1 MVTEPGDEIT
11 AQAIRTL
18 KAALVQGRL
27 TEDEYDERMSRASAS
42 HSRAEL
48 APLTADLPV
57 GRMDAPAR
65 PPTANDVRI
74 GVRVVIAA
82 ASVVAA
88 ILLWHPGN
96 ALAFMA
102 FWIAAITLLVAPIV
116 TVGLIV
122 DVRRQNHQLRNF
134 PLEYIV
140 AVIVACIQP
149 RLRALGDVL
158 QDVAMTGDDLPAA
171 ARPGAGDKPE
181 LRASHEDRDRVVE
194 VLRVAAGDGRLTEAE
209 LDERLGVA
217 LTARTSGELAALT
230 ADLPEV
236 AGFVGGSAA
245 RAKDVVR
252 LDYQGGNTTRRGR
265 WMVPQRMEIRAVGGT
280 VKLDFTDAVISS
292 PTLQIQA
299 EVRGGRLVLVTKPGI
314 EVDADDVA
322 VHGGG
327 VKVWPEHGWDA
338 PVSLRIEVS
347 GQARGGHVVARPPRR
362 TFRQWVLRRP
372 RPYLE
377 SARD

>member
-1 MVTEPGDEIT
+1 
-11 AQAIRTL
+11 
-18 KAALVQGRL
+18 
-27 TEDEYDERMSRASAS
+27 
-42 HSRAEL
+42 
-48 APLTADLPV
+48 
-57 GRMDAPAR
+57 
-65 PPTANDVRI
+65 
-74 GVRVVIAA
+74 
-82 ASVVAA
+82 
-88 ILLWHPGN
+88 
-96 ALAFMA
+96 
-102 FWIAAITLLVAPIV
+102 
-116 TVGLIV
+116 
-122 DVRRQNHQLRNF
+122 
-134 PLEYIV
+134 
-140 AVIVACIQP
+140 
-149 RLRALGDVL
+149 L

-171 ARPGAGDKPE
+171 ARPGAGAEPE

-194 VLRVAAGDGRLTEAE
+194 ILRVAAGDGRLTAAE
-209 LDERLGVA
+209 LDERLGAA

-236 AGFVGGSAA
+236 AGHVGGSAA

-252 LDYQGGNTTRRGR
+252 LDYQGGNTTRRGQ

-280 VKLDFTDAVISS
+280 VKLDFTEAVITS

-338 PVSLRIEVS
+338 PVRLKIEVS

-372 RPYLE
+372 RPYLG

>member
-1 MVTEPGDEIT
+1 M
-11 AQAIRTL
+11 
-18 KAALVQGRL
+18 
-27 TEDEYDERMSRASAS
+27 
-42 HSRAEL
+42 
-48 APLTADLPV
+48 
-57 GRMDAPAR
+57 
-65 PPTANDVRI
+65 
-74 GVRVVIAA
+74 
-82 ASVVAA
+82 
-88 ILLWHPGN
+88 
-96 ALAFMA
+96 
-102 FWIAAITLLVAPIV
+102 
-116 TVGLIV
+116 
-122 DVRRQNHQLRNF
+122 
-134 PLEYIV
+134 
-140 AVIVACIQP
+140 
-149 RLRALGDVL
+149 
-158 QDVAMTGDDLPAA
+158 AMTSDDLPAA

-181 LRASHEDRDRVVE
+181 LRASYEDRDRVVE
-194 VLRVAAGDGRLTEAE
+194 ILRVAAGDGRLTEAE
-209 LDERLGVA
+209 LDERLGAA

-236 AGFVGGSAA
+236 GGIAA

-252 LDYQGGNTTRRGR
+252 LDYQGGNTTRRGQ

-280 VKLDFTDAVISS
+280 VKLDFTEAVITS

-338 PVSLRIEVS
+338 PVRLKIEVS

-372 RPYLE
+372 RPYFG